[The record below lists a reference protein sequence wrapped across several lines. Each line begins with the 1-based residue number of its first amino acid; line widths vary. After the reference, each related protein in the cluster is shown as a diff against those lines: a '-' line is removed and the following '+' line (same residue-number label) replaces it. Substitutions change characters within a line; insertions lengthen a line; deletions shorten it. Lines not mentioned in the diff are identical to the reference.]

1 MKNNILTPIKWTGC
15 KRTQADRIIA
25 QMPDNITS
33 YCELFLGSGAVM
45 LRLLNDYPEKLS
57 NCKHIIASDTN
68 ADLIAM
74 WKLIKEDPDKL
85 IEFYNKEWK
94 ERNTYLGKLQPE
106 NNEGDMVNHR
116 NSHYYALRDKYN
128 KHYLKGTEE
137 GGMELMTL
145 LAFNF
150 NGLVRY
156 GKNGF
161 NAACMPVV
169 PGMNPENKKEII
181 MKCHE
186 LIKKYDVDFENASY
200 DELFI
205 PMESTIYLDPPY
217 KMFLKEN
224 ASGIYNA
231 DDFNLDKFYNWCNTT
246 SDTCNVLVSFDGGT
260 AGDEGFPS
268 SKGWNKITNDTGT
281 SKFRRQMSR
290 TKEPNKVLKTKES
303 LYVKLLQSNGSC

>member
-1 MKNNILTPIKWTGC
+1 MKNQILTPIKWTGC

-25 QMPDNITS
+25 QMPENITS

-45 LRLLNDYPEKLS
+45 LRLMNGYPEKLK
-57 NCKHIIASDTN
+57 NCNHIIASDTN

-74 WKLIKEDPDKL
+74 WKLIKDNPKKL
-85 IEFYNKEWK
+85 IDFYTKEWK
-94 ERNTYLGKLQPE
+94 ERNTYLGKLCPD
-106 NNEGDMVNHR
+106 NNEGEMVNHR
-116 NSHYYALRDKYN
+116 NAHYYALRDKYN
-128 KHYLKGTEE
+128 AHYLKGTED
-137 GGMELMTL
+137 GAMELMTL

-169 PGMNPENKKEII
+169 PGMHPDNKKEII

-186 LIKKYDVDFENASY
+186 LVKKYDVDFENASY
-200 DELFI
+200 DSLFI
-205 PMESTIYLDPPY
+205 PMGSTIYLDPPY

-231 DDFNLDKFYNWCNTT
+231 DDFNLDKFYEWCNTT
-246 SDTCNVLVSFDGGT
+246 SETCNVLVSFDGGT
-260 AGDEGFPS
+260 AGDEGFPED
-268 SKGWNKITNDTGT
+268 KNWNKIVNDTGT

-290 TKEPNKVLKTKES
+290 TREPNKSMKTKES
-303 LYVKLLQSNGSC
+303 LYVKLLKVE

>member
-25 QMPDNITS
+25 QMPNEIPS

-45 LRLLNDYPEKLS
+45 LKLMSDYPEKLK
-57 NCKHIIASDTN
+57 NCKHVIASDTN
-68 ADLIAM
+68 ADLITM
-74 WKLIKEDPDKL
+74 WKLIKDNPDKL
-85 IEFYNKEWK
+85 IEFYAKEWK

-128 KHYLKGTEE
+128 EHYLKGTEE
-137 GGMELMTL
+137 GAMELMTL

-156 GKNGF
+156 GKKGF

-169 PGMNPENKKEII
+169 PGMHPYNKKDII
-181 MKCHE
+181 TRCHE
-186 LIKKYDVDFENASY
+186 LVSKYNVEFINSSY
-200 DELFI
+200 DTFFI
-205 PMESTIYLDPPY
+205 PIGSTIYLDPPY

-231 DDFNLDKFYNWCNTT
+231 DDFNLDKFYEWCDEV
-246 SDTCNVLVSFDGGT
+246 SETCNVLVSFDGGT
-260 AGDEGFPS
+260 AGDEGFPG
-268 SKGWNKITNDTGT
+268 SKGWTKITNDTGT

-290 TKEPNKVLKTKES
+290 TREPNKSLKTKES
-303 LYVKLLQSNGSC
+303 LYIRKINNDEE